1 MSTPAHLWLEDEN
14 GSPIV
19 GSYLMPLRLG
29 SIELKSFSHGI
40 TIPVDPSWGKLT
52 GTRVHRPIT
61 IVKEFDQT
69 TLLLY
74 RAVCEGRTL
83 KKPPS
88 RCTAF
93 WSQALSLS
101 TSISSWKTSK

>member
-19 GSYLMPLRLG
+19 GSCLMPLRLG
-29 SIELKSFSHGI
+29 SIELKSFSHSV

-52 GTRVHRPIT
+52 DTRVHRPVT

-69 TLLLY
+69 TSPLY
-74 RAVCEGRTL
+74 
-83 KKPPS
+83 
-88 RCTAF
+88 
-93 WSQALSLS
+93 ALSA
-101 TSISSWKTSK
+101 KAEP